1 MIDRVLTF
9 THALRRAGVPVG
21 TSENLDALR
30 SLEHVELGDRAM
42 FRSALAATMIKSE
55 AHRPTFDTLFDLYFA
70 PRGAAE
76 DEDADGDRSGE
87 APDPDTFL
95 EQLYGAMAAGD
106 GRTVDEMARRAV
118 AAYGRVDNSPSGS
131 RYFQYPVLRALDL
144 EHLLRRVDDE
154 ADLDGLD
161 RQLLRDRIAELS
173 ARFRAGVAS
182 DVGRRVAQR
191 KGPDHVARH
200 TVRPL
205 PEDVD
210 LLTAMS
216 SDIAELRRAVRPL
229 ARKLASR
236 VAMKRKRAHGGRLDV
251 RRTVRHSLSTGGVLM
266 DVHLRKRVPH
276 RPELFVLCDISD
288 SVARFARFSL
298 MLVHALSAQFTKV
311 RSFVFVDTIDEV
323 TRLFDHED
331 FLTAVDRIN
340 DEADVV
346 WLDRHSDYGVSLER
360 FLERYGREVGARSTV
375 LILGDARNN
384 NRTSNAWVI
393 KELRSKARK
402 VYWLNPEAESYW
414 DTGDSI
420 ASEYGRYTDAM
431 VEVRSVKQLE
441 AFIERIL

>member
-1 MIDRVLTF
+1 MIGQVLTF
-9 THALRRAGVPVG
+9 TTALRRAGVPVG

-30 SLEHVELGDRAM
+30 SLAYVQLQERDAFKAALG
-42 FRSALAATMIKSE
+42 ATMIKSE
-55 AHRPTFDTLFDLYFA
+55 THRPTFDVLFDLYFSPGRTLA
-70 PRGAAE
+70 T
-76 DEDADGDRSGE
+76 DEDAWTPPTAEDAAR
-87 APDPDTFL
+87 FL
-95 EQLYGAMAAGD
+95 DELFGVMTGGD
-106 GRTVDEMARRAV
+106 GRAVDDLARRAV
-118 AAYGRVDNSPSGS
+118 ARFGRVENSPSGS
-131 RYFQYPVLRALDL
+131 VYFQYPVLRALDL
-144 EHLLRRVDDE
+144 DALLRRVDEDMSGS
-154 ADLDGLD
+154 DID
-161 RQLLRDRIAELS
+161 RRLRRDRIEES
-173 ARFRAGVAS
+173 IARFRAGIAGEVA
-182 DVGRRVAQR
+182 RRVAER

-216 SDIAELRRAVRPL
+216 ADMAELRRTIRPL
-229 ARKLASR
+229 ARKLAAR

-276 RPELFVLCDISD
+276 RPELFILCDISD

-298 MLVHALSAQFTKV
+298 MLIHALSAQFTKV

-323 TRLFDHED
+323 TRLFEHED
-331 FLTAVDRIN
+331 FMTAVDRIN

-360 FLERYGREVGARSTV
+360 FLDKYGREVGARSTV

-384 NRTSNAWVI
+384 NRSSNASI
-393 KELRSKARK
+393 LKELRSRARK
-402 VYWLNPEAESYW
+402 LYWLNPEATAFW

-420 ASEYGRYTDAM
+420 ASEYERYTDAM
-431 VEVRSVKQLE
+431 VEVRNVRQLE

>member
-1 MIDRVLTF
+1 MIGQVLTF
-9 THALRRAGVPVG
+9 TTALRRAGVPVG

-30 SLEHVELGDRAM
+30 SLAYVQLQERDAFKAALG
-42 FRSALAATMIKSE
+42 ATMIKSE
-55 AHRPTFDTLFDLYFA
+55 THRPTFDVLFDLYFSPGRTLA
-70 PRGAAE
+70 T
-76 DEDADGDRSGE
+76 DEDAWTPPTAEDAAR
-87 APDPDTFL
+87 FL
-95 EQLYGAMAAGD
+95 DELFGVMTGGD
-106 GRTVDEMARRAV
+106 GRAVDDLARRAV
-118 AAYGRVDNSPSGS
+118 ARFGRVENSPSGS
-131 RYFQYPVLRALDL
+131 VYFQYPVLRALDL
-144 EHLLRRVDDE
+144 DALLRRVDEDMSGS
-154 ADLDGLD
+154 DID
-161 RQLLRDRIAELS
+161 RRLRRDRIEES
-173 ARFRAGVAS
+173 IARFRAGIAGEVA
-182 DVGRRVAQR
+182 RRVAER

-216 SDIAELRRAVRPL
+216 ADMGELRRTIRPL
-229 ARKLASR
+229 ARKLAAR

-276 RPELFVLCDISD
+276 RPELFILCDISD

-298 MLVHALSAQFTKV
+298 MLIHALSAQFTKV

-323 TRLFDHED
+323 TRLFEHED
-331 FLTAVDRIN
+331 FMTAVDRIN

-360 FLERYGREVGARSTV
+360 FLDKYGRDVGARSTV

-384 NRTSNAWVI
+384 NRSSNASI
-393 KELRSKARK
+393 LKELRSRARK
-402 VYWLNPEAESYW
+402 LYWLNPEATAFW

-420 ASEYGRYTDAM
+420 ASEYERYTDAM
-431 VEVRSVKQLE
+431 VEVRNVRQLE

>member
-1 MIDRVLTF
+1 MIGQVLTF
-9 THALRRAGVPVG
+9 TAALRRAGVPVG

-30 SLEHVELGDRAM
+30 SLEHVDLQERETFRA
-42 FRSALAATMIKSE
+42 ALAATMIKSD
-55 AHRPTFDTLFDLYFA
+55 AHRPTFDVLFDLYFA
-70 PRGAAE
+70 PLASADEAE
-76 DEDADGDRSGE
+76 QERSEPSADDAERFLGE
-87 APDPDTFL
+87 LF
-95 EQLYGAMAAGD
+95 GAMAGGD
-106 GRTVDEMARRAV
+106 GRAVDELARRAIGTF
-118 AAYGRVDNSPSGS
+118 GRVENSPSGS
-131 RYFQYPVLRALDL
+131 MYFQYPVLRALDL
-144 EHLLRRVDDE
+144 DALLSRVDE
-154 ADLDGLD
+154 ETDGRSVE
-161 RQLLRDRIAELS
+161 RQLKRDRIVEAIG
-173 ARFRAGVAS
+173 RFRAGVARE
-182 DVGRRVAQR
+182 VGRRVADR

-200 TVRPL
+200 TVRAL
-205 PEDVD
+205 PQDVD

-216 SDIAELRRAVRPL
+216 ADISELRRAVRPL
-229 ARKLASR
+229 ARKLAAR

-276 RPELFVLCDISD
+276 RPELFILCDVSD

-331 FLTAVDRIN
+331 FMTAVDRIN

-360 FLERYGREVGARSTV
+360 FLERYGREITPRSTI

-384 NRTSNAWVI
+384 NRISNAWVV
-393 KELRSKARK
+393 KELRSRARK
-402 VYWLNPEAESYW
+402 VYWLNPEARSFW

-420 ASEYGRYTDAM
+420 ASEYARYTDAM

-441 AFIERIL
+441 RFIERIL

>member
-1 MIDRVLTF
+1 MIQRVLTF
-9 THALRRAGVPVG
+9 TGALRRAGVPVG

-30 SLEHVELGDRAM
+30 SLEYVDLADREGVKA
-42 FRSALAATMIKSE
+42 SLAATMIKSE
-55 AHRPTFDTLFDLYFA
+55 AHRPAFDLLFDLYFA
-70 PRGAAE
+70 PTLPDDDVEPA
-76 DEDADGDRSGE
+76 DEPPDADR
-87 APDPDTFL
+87 FL
-95 EQLYGAMAAGD
+95 EELYGAMGSGD
-106 GRTVDEMARRAV
+106 ARRLEELAQRAV
-118 AAYGRVDNSPSGS
+118 ALFGRVENSPSGS
-131 RYFQYPVLRALDL
+131 MYFQYPVFRALDL
-144 EHLLRRVDDE
+144 DQLLRRADEE
-154 ADLDGLD
+154 ADAGTLEGRL
-161 RQLLRDRIAELS
+161 RRDRLTLAIS
-173 ARFRAGVAS
+173 RFRGLVAR
-182 DVGRRVAQR
+182 DVGRRVAER

-200 TVRPL
+200 TVRAL

-216 SDIAELRRAVRPL
+216 ADIEELRRAVRPL
-229 ARKLASR
+229 ARKLAAR
-236 VAMKRKRAHGGRLDV
+236 VAQKRKRAHNGRLDV
-251 RRTVRHSLSTGGVLM
+251 RKTVRHSLSTGGVLM

-323 TRLFDHED
+323 TRLFEHED

-346 WLDRHSDYGVSLER
+346 WLDRRSDYGVSLAR
-360 FLERYGREVGARSTV
+360 FVERYGSDVNARATV
-375 LILGDARNN
+375 LVLGDARNN
-384 NRTSNAWVI
+384 NRASNAWAL
-393 KELRSKARK
+393 KELKERARH
-402 VYWLNPEAESYW
+402 VYWLNPEARAFW

-420 ASEYGRYTDAM
+420 ASGYARYTDGM

>member
-1 MIDRVLTF
+1 MMDRMLAF
-9 THALRRAGVPVG
+9 TSALRRAGVPVG

-30 SLEHVELGDRAM
+30 SLRHVELRHRDEFKA
-42 FRSALAATMIKSE
+42 ALSATMIKSDSHQGAFE
-55 AHRPTFDTLFDLYFA
+55 TLFDLYFS
-70 PRGAAE
+70 PTPPDDDVE
-76 DEDADGDRSGE
+76 
-87 APDPDTFL
+87 PDPGPAPPDAEAFL
-95 EQLYGAMAAGD
+95 DRLYEVMLGGD
-106 GRTVDEMARRAV
+106 GRGVDEMARRAV
-118 AAYGRVDNSPSGS
+118 ETFGRVENSPSGS
-131 RYFQYPVLRALDL
+131 MYFQYPVLRALDL
-144 EHLLRRVDDE
+144 DALLARVDG
-154 ADLDGLD
+154 DGSPDSLD
-161 RQLLRDRIAELS
+161 RQLQRDRVAAAI
-173 ARFRAGVAS
+173 ARFRTSVARE
-182 DVGRRVAQR
+182 VGRRVARR

-216 SDIAELRRAVRPL
+216 TDILELRRAVRPL

-236 VAMKRKRAHGGRLDV
+236 VAQKRKRAHGGRLDV

-266 DVHLRKRVPH
+266 DVHLRKRIPH
-276 RPELFVLCDISD
+276 RPELFILCDVSD

-323 TRLFDHED
+323 TRLFEHED
-331 FLTAVDRIN
+331 FITAVDRIN

-360 FLERYGREVGARSTV
+360 FLERYGKDVGPRSTI

-384 NRTSNAWVI
+384 NRASKAWVL
-393 KELRSKARK
+393 KELRSKARR
-402 VYWLNPEAESYW
+402 VYWLNPESEAFW

-420 ASEYGRYTDAM
+420 ASAYRREIDGM
-431 VEVRSVKQLE
+431 IEVRNVKQLE

>member
-1 MIDRVLTF
+1 MIGQVLTF
-9 THALRRAGVPVG
+9 TSALRRAGVPVG

-30 SLEHVELGDRAM
+30 SLEHVELKERDTFKA
-42 FRSALAATMIKSE
+42 ALAATMIKSE
-55 AHRPTFDTLFDLYFA
+55 THRPTFDVLFDLYFSPGSSEDFDADAWSA
-70 PRGAAE
+70 PTE
-76 DEDADGDRSGE
+76 EDAER
-87 APDPDTFL
+87 FL
-95 EQLYGAMAAGD
+95 DELFGAMAGGD
-106 GRTVDEMARRAV
+106 GRAVDELARRAV
-118 AAYGRVDNSPSGS
+118 ATFGRVENSPSGS
-131 RYFQYPVLRALDL
+131 VYFQYPVLRALDL
-144 EHLLRRVDDE
+144 DALLRRVDGGT
-154 ADLDGLD
+154 DGAPID
-161 RQLLRDRIAELS
+161 RQLRRDRVVEAI
-173 ARFRAGVAS
+173 ARFRAGVARE
-182 DVGRRVAQR
+182 VGRRVAER

-216 SDIAELRRAVRPL
+216 ADIEELRRSVRPL
-229 ARKLASR
+229 ARKLATR

-276 RPELFVLCDISD
+276 RPELFVLCDVSD

-323 TRLFDHED
+323 TRLFEHED
-331 FLTAVDRIN
+331 FMTAVDRIN

-384 NRTSNAWVI
+384 NRASNAWVLR
-393 KELRSKARK
+393 ELRSRARK
-402 VYWLNPEAESYW
+402 LYWLNPEPKPAW

-420 ASEYGRYTDAM
+420 ASEYERYTDAM
-431 VEVRSVKQLE
+431 VEVRSVRQLE
-441 AFIERIL
+441 SFIERIL